1 MELFLAVPIA
11 CRAVSFLLYVVF
23 NDLEHFGSLDRTGF
37 ERGPRRRQLIVK
49 YTKLFNL
56 GG

>member
-23 NDLEHFGSLDRTGF
+23 NDDDGEFS
-37 ERGPRRRQLIVK
+37 
-49 YTKLFNL
+49 
-56 GG
+56 